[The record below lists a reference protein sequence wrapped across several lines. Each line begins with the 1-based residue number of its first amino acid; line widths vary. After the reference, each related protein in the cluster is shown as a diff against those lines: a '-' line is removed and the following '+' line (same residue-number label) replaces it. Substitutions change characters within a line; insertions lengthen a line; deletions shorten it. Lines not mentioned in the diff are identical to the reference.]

1 MRDEEGKKKEASK
14 VKKKQGKATQHTQ
27 GSHSSYIY
35 IVAIYSYRTLPD
47 LCTLLLVAHRAT
59 SVDGGTGGRRGGD
72 CLQVCRVAV
81 LGTAGR
87 RKPAQTGHEHLLLFL
102 ACPAQSRDGVGLAVA
117 S

>member
-1 MRDEEGKKKEASK
+1 MSN
-14 VKKKQGKATQHTQ
+14 KQQDKATQHTQ
-27 GSHSSYIY
+27 GSHFSYMYMYMYMY
-35 IVAIYSYRTLPD
+35 IVAIHVYSYRMLPD